1 MYFICIYF
9 SFINIIIDTR
19 IIIIIMIVCFYVI
32 IDYRSIRNPNKCI
45 VFSLFPTKQE
55 IKTNANCRRMFTNV
69 QCWKAAIRIYMA
81 EISSSVNL
89 S

>member
-19 IIIIIMIVCFYVI
+19 IIIIIMIVCLYVI

-45 VFSLFPTKQE
+45 FFHCFQPNKKSKQMQNVDVCLQTYNAGKLPYEFP
-55 IKTNANCRRMFTNV
+55 
-69 QCWKAAIRIYMA
+69 
-81 EISSSVNL
+81 
-89 S
+89 